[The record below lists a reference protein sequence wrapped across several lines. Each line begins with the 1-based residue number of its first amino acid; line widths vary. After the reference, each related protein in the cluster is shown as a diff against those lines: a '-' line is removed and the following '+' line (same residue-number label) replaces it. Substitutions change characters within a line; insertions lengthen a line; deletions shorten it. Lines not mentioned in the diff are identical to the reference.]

1 MLKIFLILI
10 IIDLIYLK
18 IYGYPLYS
26 KLVKNITN
34 EDIKFNYL
42 GIVAYILISYGLYY
56 FIIKENKNYKDA
68 FLLGLIIYGTFDFTN
83 IAIFS
88 KYDVKIAILDTIYG
102 GILLALT
109 TYIYKLIN

>member
-10 IIDLIYLK
+10 ILDLIYLK
-18 IYGYPLYS
+18 LYGYPVFS

-34 EDIKFNYL
+34 EDIKLNYL
-42 GIVAYILISYGLYY
+42 GFLAYIFIAYGLYY

-68 FLLGLIIYGTFDFTN
+68 FILGLIIYGTFDFTN
-83 IAIFS
+83 IALFS
-88 KYDVKIAILDTIYG
+88 KYDLKIAMVDTIYG

-109 TYIYKLIN
+109 THIYKLIN